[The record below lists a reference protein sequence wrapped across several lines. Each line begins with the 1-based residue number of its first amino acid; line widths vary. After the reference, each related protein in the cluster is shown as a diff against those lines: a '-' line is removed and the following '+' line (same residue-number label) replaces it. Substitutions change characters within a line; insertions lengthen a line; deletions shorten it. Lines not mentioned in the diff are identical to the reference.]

1 MNTFNRFYPKRHK
14 SSTHEL
20 VDTAD
25 TELPKRSRTSGRN
38 CPQPPDRENQ
48 FRGLFDAEEPEI
60 DIDVPTSQ
68 KPTDAVFSYLSAIGA
83 IRVLT
88 REEELDLAK
97 SIANGEAQIAAE
109 ASSSL
114 LALHWAL
121 DMRKKVANGFID
133 AREVVDQ
140 PDQVSGNPTIDG
152 RVIRI
157 RFRKRLT
164 KLKSLAQRYERTAG
178 QRKQPMSAIKRT
190 NLDRELAQQRQ
201 KIALFLQRLELNRVQ
216 FEVIVNNHKQ
226 IYEKLQ
232 QVEQKA
238 EGKAKQQALRLIETE
253 MGMPASEIRRLVVS
267 IGEKQTRVAL
277 AKKRFIE
284 ANLRLVVTIAKNY
297 CGRGLQFLDLIQEGN
312 IGLIKAV
319 DKFDYRL
326 GFRFATYASWWI
338 RQAVTRALADQSRT
352 IRLPVHMVELTRKFT
367 TTERSLTTHFERQ
380 PTLEEIATEM
390 ALPLKVVETIRD
402 LVKEPLSLEAP
413 LAEDGEMCLGDLV
426 MDDHS
431 PGPEANAVSLDC
443 QREAQ
448 RILATRSEERRVGQ
462 EW

>member
-1 MNTFNRFYPKRHK
+1 MNTFNRFYWRPYK
-14 SSTHEL
+14 STHESL
-20 VDTAD
+20 DNAD
-25 TELPKRSRTSGRN
+25 GELPKRSRTSGGDFHQL
-38 CPQPPDRENQ
+38 PGHENQ
-48 FRGLFDAEEPEI
+48 FGGLFDAEEPET
-60 DIDVPTSQ
+60 DIDVPTS
-68 KPTDAVFSYLSAIGA
+68 KKSTDTVSSYLSAIGP

-88 REEELDLAK
+88 REEEHELAK
-97 SIANGEAQIAAE
+97 SIADGEAQIAAE
-109 ASSSL
+109 ALSSP
-114 LALHWAL
+114 LALHWVL
-121 DMRKKVANGFID
+121 DVGKKVANGLID
-133 AREVVDQ
+133 AREVIDG
-140 PDQVSGNPTIDG
+140 PDQAFGNPPIDG

-164 KLKSLAQRYERTAG
+164 KLKSLAQKYKRTAG
-178 QRKQPMSAIKRT
+178 RRKQPMSAIKRT

-232 QVEQKA
+232 KVEQKA
-238 EGKAKQQALRLIETE
+238 EGKAKQRALRLIETE
-253 MGMPASEIRRLVVS
+253 MGMPAAEIRRLVVS
-267 IGEKQTRVAL
+267 IGDKQAGVAL

-284 ANLRLVVTIAKNY
+284 ANLRLVVTIAKHY
-297 CGRGLQFLDLIQEGN
+297 CGRGLQLLDLIQEGN

-352 IRLPVHMVELTRKFT
+352 IRLPVHIVELARKFT
-367 TTERSLTTHFERQ
+367 GTERFLTTRFCRQ
-380 PTLEEIATEM
+380 PTLEEIAAEM
-390 ALPLKVVETIRD
+390 ALPLKVVEGIHD

>member
-1 MNTFNRFYPKRHK
+1 MNTFNRFYRKRRK
-14 SSTHEL
+14 SSTQEL
-20 VDTAD
+20 LDAAD
-25 TELPKRSRTSGRN
+25 TGLQERSCASGWTFPQLPGH
-38 CPQPPDRENQ
+38 ENK
-48 FRGLFDAEEPEI
+48 FGGLSDAEEPET
-60 DIDVPTSQ
+60 DTDVATSQ
-68 KPTDAVFSYLSAIGA
+68 KPTDAVFSYLSAIGP

-121 DMRKKVANGFID
+121 DLGKKVANGLID
-133 AREVVDQ
+133 ARDVVDG
-140 PDQVSGNPTIDG
+140 PDQASGNPTIDG

-164 KLKSLAQRYERTAG
+164 KLKSLAQRYERAAG

-201 KIALFLQRLELNRVQ
+201 KIALSLQRLELNRVQ

-232 QVEQKA
+232 KVEQKA
-238 EGKAKQQALRLIETE
+238 KGKAKQRALHLIETK
-253 MGMPASEIRRLVVS
+253 MGMPASEIRRVMVS
-267 IGEKQTRVAL
+267 ISDKQARVAL

-284 ANLRLVVTIAKNY
+284 ANLRLVVTIAKHY

-326 GFRFATYASWWI
+326 GFRFATYAS
-338 RQAVTRALADQSRT
+338 
-352 IRLPVHMVELTRKFT
+352 
-367 TTERSLTTHFERQ
+367 
-380 PTLEEIATEM
+380 
-390 ALPLKVVETIRD
+390 
-402 LVKEPLSLEAP
+402 
-413 LAEDGEMCLGDLV
+413 
-426 MDDHS
+426 
-431 PGPEANAVSLDC
+431 
-443 QREAQ
+443 
-448 RILATRSEERRVGQ
+448 
-462 EW
+462 